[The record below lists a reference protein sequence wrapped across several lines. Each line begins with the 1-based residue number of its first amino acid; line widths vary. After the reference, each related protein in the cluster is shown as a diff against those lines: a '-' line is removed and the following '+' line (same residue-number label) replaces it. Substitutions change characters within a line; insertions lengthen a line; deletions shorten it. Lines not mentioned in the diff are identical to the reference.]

1 MKTIFIYGKTDD
13 FPNYTTAFQNL
24 GANVLVT
31 CDDSWAAAC
40 DALLLPGGGDVRP
53 SLYGQECN
61 GSHEPDDARDAGE
74 MRTIARF
81 LAMERPIFGI
91 CRGLQVLNIVFG
103 GTLLQDI
110 PGHSRIGPDEDRI
123 HMTHADDPLLC
134 SLYGKRF
141 AVNSSHHQVVDRLG
155 VGLQAVQWS
164 EDGYVEALRHRSRP
178 VYAVQWHPERT
189 CFRFARPDA
198 VDGSKLLQ
206 AFLEMI
212 K

>member
-1 MKTIFIYGKTDD
+1 MKTIFIYGQTGD
-13 FPNYTTAFQNL
+13 FSAYTNAFQKL

-31 CDDSWAAAC
+31 CDDSRAIEC

-53 SLYGQECN
+53 SLYGQECS

-74 MRTIARF
+74 IRTVARF

-110 PGHSRIGPDEDRI
+110 PGHDSITPDKDRI
-123 HMTHADDPLLC
+123 HMTCTDDPLLC
-134 SLYGKRF
+134 GLYGKKF
-141 AVNSSHHQVVDRLG
+141 PVNSAHHQVVDRLG
-155 VGLQAVQWS
+155 VGLQAIQWS
-164 EDGYVEALRHRSRP
+164 EDGYVEALRHRSYP
-178 VYAVQWHPERT
+178 VFAVQWHPERI
-189 CFRFARPDA
+189 CFSFKRPDA
-198 VDGSKLLQ
+198 VDGSKVLQ